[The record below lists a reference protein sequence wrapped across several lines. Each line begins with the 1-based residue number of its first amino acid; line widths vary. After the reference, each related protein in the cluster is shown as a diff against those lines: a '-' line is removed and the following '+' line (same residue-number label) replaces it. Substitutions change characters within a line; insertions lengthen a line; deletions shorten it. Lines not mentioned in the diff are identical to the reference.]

1 MHVNRVLCVGEIL
14 WDIIGEEKYLGGAP
28 LNVAANLAA
37 LGAEAWVLSA
47 LGKDELGRLAL
58 EKMAS
63 ADINT
68 GLVAVLDGVPTG
80 TAIVHPELDGNER
93 FELPY
98 PVAYD
103 EIVLSE
109 ENGKLLGEIS
119 PEGMVFGTLGA
130 YRSEKVRKTLVD
142 LLDRFPDAM
151 SLYDVNL
158 RKNYFDRELVS
169 ALCNRAKI
177 VKLNDGEVEILSPLL
192 FDRNLGISEFA
203 KAVIETFGCRYVVVT
218 KGEKGAAIFGRD
230 LNYSVCGIDTDVVD
244 TVGAGDAFSA
254 GVMFALLNGGS
265 AEDALKKGNLC
276 GAECVSHAGA
286 FPIK

>member
-1 MHVNRVLCVGEIL
+1 MKKILCVGEIL

-28 LNVAANLAA
+28 LNVAANLSA
-37 LGAEAWVLSA
+37 LGAESWILSA

-80 TAIVHPELDGNER
+80 TALVHPELDGNER

-103 EIVLSE
+103 GLVLSSDA
-109 ENGKLLGEIS
+109 KICLSEIK
-119 PEGMVFGTLGA
+119 PQGIAFGTLA
-130 YRSEKVRKTLVD
+130 ASRSETVRQTLKTVLEC
-142 LLDRFPDAM
+142 FPDAL
-151 SLYDVNL
+151 SFYDVNL
-158 RKNYFDRELVS
+158 RKNYFDREIVS
-169 ALCNRAKI
+169 FLASRSGVL
-177 VKLNDGEVEILSPLL
+177 KLNDGEVDILSPLL
-192 FDRNLGISEFA
+192 FGKTVSIEEFA
-203 KAVIETFGCRYVVVT
+203 WLVTERFGCKYVIVT
-218 KGEKGAAIFGRD
+218 KGKDGAEIFYSGSH
-230 LNYSVCGIDTDVVD
+230 YSVCGIDTAVID

-254 GVMFALLNGGS
+254 GAMLALIEGGS
-265 AEDALKKGNLC
+265 AMDALEAGNRC

>member
-1 MHVNRVLCVGEIL
+1 MKKILCIGEIL
-14 WDIIGEEKYLGGAP
+14 WDVIGENKYLGGAP
-28 LNVAANLAA
+28 LNVAANLSA
-37 LGAEAWVLSA
+37 LGAESWVLSA

-68 GLVAVLDGVPTG
+68 ELVAVLGGVPTG

-103 EIVLSE
+103 GISLTSDVKKRLS
-109 ENGKLLGEIS
+109 EIS
-119 PEGMVFGTLGA
+119 PCGIVFGTLGA
-130 YRSEKVRKTLVD
+130 YRSESVRRSIETVLAM
-142 LLDRFPDAM
+142 FPDAM

-158 RKNYFDRELVS
+158 RKAYFDRELVS
-169 ALCNRAKI
+169 SLASMAKI
-177 VKLNDGEVEILSPLL
+177 VKLNDGETEILSPLL
-192 FDRNLGISEFA
+192 FGRSLSISDFA
-203 KAVIETFGCRYVVVT
+203 NGVIEAFGCEYVVVT
-218 KGEKGAAIFGRD
+218 KGEKGAEIFGRGA
-230 LNYSVCGIDTDVVD
+230 SSAVGGIRCGVVD

-254 GVMFALLNGGS
+254 GVLTALLNGS
-265 AEDALKKGNLC
+265 SLDEALAAGNRC

-286 FPIK
+286 FPVK